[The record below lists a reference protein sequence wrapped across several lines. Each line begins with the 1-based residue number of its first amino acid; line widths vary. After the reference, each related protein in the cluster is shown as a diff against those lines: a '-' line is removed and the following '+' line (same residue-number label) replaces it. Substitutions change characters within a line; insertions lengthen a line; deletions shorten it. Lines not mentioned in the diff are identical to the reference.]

1 MFKGCPMRR
10 YAIVSI
16 VSAMALAACEA
27 TTTPMRMGPDGRP
40 VPSIY
45 RISDAD
51 APRVQTRMRDGINT
65 LRQQNGLQPVELN
78 AQLTSAAA
86 THASDMSF
94 QSRPWHWGSDGSSP
108 MQRTRRAGYSGVF
121 IGEMV
126 SETFE
131 TETETLTAWMQER
144 ETRTVVLDPRARDLG
159 VAWHQDENGKLWW
172 AVVMGAPGLEMPVP
186 MPDLEMAGG

>member
-1 MFKGCPMRR
+1 MFRV
-10 YAIVSI
+10 YVASAIS
-16 VSAMALAACEA
+16 ALALVACET

-40 VPSIY
+40 VPSVY

-65 LRQQNGLQPVELN
+65 LRAQNGLAPLELN

-86 THASDMSF
+86 THARDMSF

-108 MQRTRRAGYSGVF
+108 MQRVDRAGYR
-121 IGEMV
+121 GEFVGELV

-131 TETETLTAWMQER
+131 SETETLNAWMMER
-144 ETRTVVLDPRARDLG
+144 ETRVVVLDPRARELG
-159 VAWHQDENGKLWW
+159 VSWHQDSNGKLWW
-172 AVVMGAPGLEMPVP
+172 AVVLGAPQQQMQF
-186 MPDLEMAGG
+186 AGR